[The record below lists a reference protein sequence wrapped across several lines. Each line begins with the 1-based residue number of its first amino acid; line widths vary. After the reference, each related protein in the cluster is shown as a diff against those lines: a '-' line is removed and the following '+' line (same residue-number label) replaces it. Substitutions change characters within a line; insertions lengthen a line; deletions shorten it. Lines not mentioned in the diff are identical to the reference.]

1 MKHEWRQRGV
11 SGTLGGLRLR
21 RRRRAFYSTGNQ
33 PWRLDMPEAWLRGP
47 IEGVEALLQPAA
59 HALVQ
64 AREDI
69 EVATTGITLEHLW
82 TRPNGAASLGYHLRH
97 LAGSLD
103 RLLTYARG
111 AQLDDRQQSALKLE
125 IEPGH
130 PAVDVARLVDQ
141 ARRAIDAALA
151 QIRATRR
158 EELLEPR
165 AVGRKALPSNV
176 LGLLFHAAEHT
187 TRHVGQAI
195 TTAKIVSGGNT

>member
-1 MKHEWRQRGV
+1 
-11 SGTLGGLRLR
+11 
-21 RRRRAFYSTGNQ
+21 
-33 PWRLDMPEAWLRGP
+33 MPEAWLRGA
-47 IEGVEALLQPAA
+47 IEGVDPFLQPAA

-69 EVATTGITLEHLW
+69 AVAADGVSVDQLW
-82 TRPNGAASLGYHLRH
+82 LRPNGAASLGYHLRH

-111 AQLDDRQQSALKLE
+111 AQLDERQHAALKREL
-125 IEPGH
+125 EPGN
-130 PAVDVARLVDQ
+130 PPDGIDLLVEQ
-141 ARRAIDAALA
+141 VRSAIDAALT
-151 QIRATRR
+151 QIRTTRR

-165 AVGRKALPSNV
+165 TVGRKALPSNV

-195 TTAKIVSGGNT
+195 TTAKIVLGRAT

>member
-1 MKHEWRQRGV
+1 
-11 SGTLGGLRLR
+11 
-21 RRRRAFYSTGNQ
+21 
-33 PWRLDMPEAWLRGP
+33 MPEAWLRGP
-47 IEGVEALLQPAA
+47 IQGVDEYLQPAA
-59 HALVQ
+59 HALAQ

-69 EVATTGITLEHLW
+69 GIATTGVSLEQLW
-82 TRPNGAASLGYHLRH
+82 TRPNDAASLGYHLRH

-111 AQLDDRQQSALKLE
+111 VQLDDRQQAALKIE
-125 IEPGH
+125 MEPGN
-130 PAVDVARLVDQ
+130 PPDDVTHLVQ
-141 ARRAIDAALA
+141 RAHSAIDAALA

-165 AVGRKALPSNV
+165 TVGRKALPSTV

-195 TTAKIVSGGNT
+195 TTAKIVSGNRE

>member
-1 MKHEWRQRGV
+1 
-11 SGTLGGLRLR
+11 
-21 RRRRAFYSTGNQ
+21 
-33 PWRLDMPEAWLRGP
+33 MPEAWLRGP
-47 IEGVEALLQPAA
+47 IDGVDAFLQPVA

-69 EVATTGITLEHLW
+69 AVAADAVSTAHLW
-82 TRPNGAASLGYHLRH
+82 LRPNGAASLGYHLRH

-111 AQLDDRQQSALKLE
+111 AQLDARQHAALE
-125 IEPGH
+125 RETEPGD
-130 PAVDVARLVDQ
+130 PSEGVRQLVDQ
-141 ARRAIDAALA
+141 ARTAIDAALA
-151 QIRATRR
+151 QIRDTRR

-165 AVGRKALPSNV
+165 AVGRKALPSTV

-195 TTAKIVSGGNT
+195 TTARIVAGGTT

>member
-1 MKHEWRQRGV
+1 
-11 SGTLGGLRLR
+11 
-21 RRRRAFYSTGNQ
+21 
-33 PWRLDMPEAWLRGP
+33 MPEAWLRGP
-47 IEGVEALLQPAA
+47 IEGVDAYLQPAA

-69 EVATTGITLEHLW
+69 DVAASAVSPDQVW
-82 TRPNGAASLGYHLRH
+82 ARPSGAASLGYHLRH

-111 AQLDDRQQSALKLE
+111 AQLDDRQQAALKTE
-125 IEPGH
+125 IEPGN
-130 PAVDVARLVDQ
+130 PPDDISQLVDQ
-141 ARRAIDAALA
+141 AHKAIGAALA

-165 AVGRKALPSNV
+165 VVGRKALPSTV

-195 TTAKIVSGGNT
+195 TTAKIVSGDDA

>member
-1 MKHEWRQRGV
+1 
-11 SGTLGGLRLR
+11 
-21 RRRRAFYSTGNQ
+21 
-33 PWRLDMPEAWLRGP
+33 MPEAWLRGP
-47 IEGVEALLQPAA
+47 IHGVDDFLQPAA

-64 AREDI
+64 AHEDI
-69 EVATTGITLEHLW
+69 EIAVNGLSVEQLW

-111 AQLDDRQQSALKLE
+111 TQLDERQHTALKLE
-125 IEPGH
+125 TEPGNPPDGVSH
-130 PAVDVARLVDQ
+130 LIDQ
-141 ARRAIDAALA
+141 ARAAIDAALA

-158 EELLEPR
+158 EQLLEPR
-165 AVGRKALPSNV
+165 AVGRKALPSTV

-195 TTAKIVSGGNT
+195 TTAKIVSGENT

>member
-1 MKHEWRQRGV
+1 
-11 SGTLGGLRLR
+11 
-21 RRRRAFYSTGNQ
+21 
-33 PWRLDMPEAWLRGP
+33 MPEAWLRGP
-47 IEGVEALLQPAA
+47 IEGVDAHLQPAA

-69 EVATTGITLEHLW
+69 DVATSGIVLEQLW

-111 AQLDDRQQSALKLE
+111 SQLDDRQQAALKMEL
-125 IEPGH
+125 EPGDPPH
-130 PAVDVARLVDQ
+130 DVATVVAQ
-141 ARRAIDAALA
+141 ARTAIDAALG
-151 QIRATRR
+151 QIRSTRR

-176 LGLLFHAAEHT
+176 IGLLFHAAEHT

-195 TTAKIVSGGNT
+195 TTAKIVSGRNA

>member
-1 MKHEWRQRGV
+1 
-11 SGTLGGLRLR
+11 
-21 RRRRAFYSTGNQ
+21 
-33 PWRLDMPEAWLRGP
+33 MPEAWLRGP
-47 IEGVEALLQPAA
+47 IEGVDAYLQPAA

-64 AREDI
+64 AREDVVL
-69 EVATTGITLEHLW
+69 VAGIFPPGQLW

-111 AQLDDRQQSALKLE
+111 AQLDNRQQAALKAE
-125 IEPGH
+125 IEPGN
-130 PAVDVARLVDQ
+130 PPDDVTALVDQ
-141 ARRAIDAALA
+141 AHKTIDAALA
-151 QIRATRR
+151 QIRATGR

-165 AVGRKALPSNV
+165 AVGRKGLPSTV

-195 TTAKIVSGGNT
+195 TTAKIVSARNA